1 MSMNCFLFLLF
12 TSQGIVHDGVTCNE
26 CKDSPLKGIRWK
38 CSNCSGVN
46 LCSLCY
52 MSDKHDV
59 NHGFERVDTSTSP
72 V

>member
-1 MSMNCFLFLLF
+1 MNCSLYLLF

-26 CKDSPLKGIRWK
+26 CKDSPLKGMRWK